1 MGQGTAR
8 VDQDPQQLETEIT
21 GLRDELGTL
30 VAELDRRRHEALDIR
45 LQLRRHAWAVAAA
58 GTGVAATVAGLIWLV
73 TRRAQRRNRLT
84 AKASRL
90 REGIARIVERP
101 EGVATQPTMVGQL
114 LMAAATAAAAMAT
127 RKAVEY
133 LVRQMVDGDRREAA
147 SASASDTRPLKA
159 A

>member
-21 GLRDELGTL
+21 GLRDELGSL

-84 AKASRL
+84 TKASRL

-101 EGVATQPTMVGQL
+101 ERVATQPTMVGQL

-133 LVRQMVDGDRREAA
+133 LVRQMVDGDRPEAA
-147 SASASDTRPLKA
+147 AASASDTRPLKA